1 VLGPATATFAL
12 TRTPTTD
19 NARMKT
25 RTGLIF
31 PDLMSVQIRR
41 CRTRTLRRRL
51 NQTSTPVSSL
61 ATVRRVTC
69 SLARVRLLHCIA
81 LRLSNNKDSLHSPLW
96 VASFCRGASDFCL
109 PRTTDLGEVRAI
121 PSCALPSCQ
130 QRDRAAPMLNA
141 MRTADL
147 RELEATAQRGT
158 MRRPAADALLAVI
171 MPKSDGRI
179 VGPEPKRPDPFYHSA
194 GHEQFRKAVLKHA
207 GYRCEWIEPSGLEAF
222 VAPRSAT
229 SAALSSGSP
238 LGSARC

>member
-1 VLGPATATFAL
+1 
-12 TRTPTTD
+12 
-19 NARMKT
+19 MKT

-61 ATVRRVTC
+61 ATVTRVTC

-81 LRLSNNKDSLHSPLW
+81 LRLSDKKDSLHSPLW

-171 MPKSDGRI
+171 MPHTPLLGSLVPKGDGRT

-207 GYRCEWIEPSGLEAF
+207 GYRCEWIEPSGVEAF